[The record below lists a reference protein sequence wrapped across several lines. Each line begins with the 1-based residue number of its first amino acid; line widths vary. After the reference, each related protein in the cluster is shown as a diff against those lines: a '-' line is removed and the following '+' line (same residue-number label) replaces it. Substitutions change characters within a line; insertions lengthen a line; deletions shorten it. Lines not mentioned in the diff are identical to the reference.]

1 MGENAIINYLVLN
14 ETQTF
19 GFFKEKSYLALSN
32 SKSSKLMKN
41 SLFVIDSKIRYGV
54 YACLIW
60 NSLIAVNI
68 LLRSHLVNRSLD
80 LSSVGM
86 KLFFVLW
93 SLVMFAIGYYG
104 RRDYLLKEQC
114 FIRQFKKLPSGKV
127 AYLFRLTY
135 WSKLLL
141 QLTYVALGAIPWIIL
156 GYWGSA
162 KTSVIYIFCSVFLF
176 LAGVLY
182 VVRRVLNKK
191 IEQCMV
197 V

>member
-1 MGENAIINYLVLN
+1 M
-14 ETQTF
+14 
-19 GFFKEKSYLALSN
+19 KS
-32 SKSSKLMKN
+32 

-127 AYLFRLTY
+127 TYLFRLTY

-141 QLTYVALGAIPWIIL
+141 QLTYVASGAIPWIIL

-162 KTSVIYIFCSVFLF
+162 KTSVIYILCSVFLF

-182 VVRRVLNKK
+182 VVRRFLNKK

>member
-1 MGENAIINYLVLN
+1 
-14 ETQTF
+14 
-19 GFFKEKSYLALSN
+19 
-32 SKSSKLMKN
+32 MKN

-114 FIRQFKKLPSGKV
+114 FIRQFKKLPLGKV